1 MSKISILKS
10 NSANQD
16 ASNTVLNSV
25 DQERRNLLIK
35 AGHLSVLAPALA
47 LAACGGSESADA
59 GTSSASGSCS
69 AVTPAVPQGP
79 YYVPALNRT
88 DITEGRP
95 GIPAVYRF
103 KVQDSSCKP
112 IAGAVV
118 DLWQCDKDGV
128 YSAFSSQNTS
138 GATWLRG
145 FFATGSDGMVSF
157 NSIFPGWYD
166 GRLTH
171 LHAKVHVG
179 GAVRQTTNVF
189 YPKAIETSVYTNGLY
204 SKGQNP
210 TTVARDVELRG
221 DTARFNAL
229 MMTGQASGAGYVFD
243 YIFTVV

>member
-1 MSKISILKS
+1 VSKRLNK
-10 NSANQD
+10 
-16 ASNTVLNSV
+16 NSV
-25 DQERRNLLIK
+25 NHERRHLLLQ
-35 AGHLSVLAPALA
+35 AGYLSATAPVLA
-47 LAACGGSESADA
+47 LAGCGGSESTD
-59 GTSSASGSCS
+59 TSTAVVSGSCS
-69 AVTPAVPQGP
+69 AITPAVPQGP

-95 GIPAVYRF
+95 GVPAVYRF
-103 KVQDSSCKP
+103 KVQDSNCKP
-112 IAGAVV
+112 IIGAVV
-118 DLWQCDKDGV
+118 DIWQCDKDGV

-138 GATWLRG
+138 GETWLRG
-145 FFATGSDGMVSF
+145 FFATGVDGMVSF

-179 GAVRQTTNVF
+179 GVVRQTTNVF
-189 YPKAIETSVYTNGLY
+189 YPKAIETAVYTNALY

-229 MMTGQASGAGYVFD
+229 TMAGQAGGAGYAFEFV
-243 YIFTVV
+243 FTVV